1 MFYYPLFIDLIL
13 KTKSLSCIYILHCKS
28 ILQIPGLLWYSKL
41 SPLRGS
47 QAKRTHQNHTT
58 HMAAAQLLQLPEDDF
73 KSQFRQLLQTCP
85 VVHAEDYV
93 GRSVAP
99 RSNDVVRKRIET
111 RVVGE
116 KEKQKELEQ
125 FIKRD
130 ENRVRRDAKKKNV
143 AATKRTSAAARA
155 EPRVTSAQFWKKMK
169 SLLARGAISEGQA
182 AQVVQQFKMIQTQ
195 YVSSMSLED
204 IEEIAGRM

>member
-1 MFYYPLFIDLIL
+1 
-13 KTKSLSCIYILHCKS
+13 
-28 ILQIPGLLWYSKL
+28 
-41 SPLRGS
+41 
-47 QAKRTHQNHTT
+47 
-58 HMAAAQLLQLPEDDF
+58 MAAAQLLQLPEDDF
-73 KSQFRQLLQTCP
+73 KSQFRQPLQTCP

-99 RSNDVVRKRIET
+99 RSNDVLRKRSET
-111 RVVGE
+111 RVVAE

-143 AATKRTSAAARA
+143 TASTKNTSAAARA

-195 YVSSMSLED
+195 YVSSLSLED
-204 IEEIAGRM
+204 IEEMAGRM